1 MLFLRRGFS
10 HGVHPQENK
19 ESTVDL
25 PIQRVPFVGRYVL
38 PLDQHL
44 GVSAQATVEVG
55 ERVLRG
61 QRIAQPGGFV
71 STALHSPVTGKVV
84 AIEPRRAPA
93 GKFSPSIEIQADP
106 FATQR
111 LTPKPP
117 INWAS
122 LTLEGFIHHIQWAGI
137 VGLGGAAFPCH
148 VKYSMP
154 EGKKIEHLLVNG
166 AECEPYLTN
175 DHRLMLERPD
185 ALLRGIAI
193 VKRKL
198 GAKRATIGIE
208 TNKSSAIDTLR
219 NRIKRFHRISVTP
232 LPVKYPQGAE
242 RMLIKAVF
250 GHELPATKLPRDI
263 GIAVNNVSSLV
274 AIADYFDSGLPLI
287 ERVITV
293 SGSGVA
299 YPANLIVPIG
309 TPLREVLRFCG
320 GLRETTKSVIMG
332 GPMMGQPISS
342 LDIPIIKGTSGI
354 LAFTEQE
361 LAMTHELPC
370 IRCGR
375 CLAACPHFLN
385 PSRFG
390 RLAKAHRF
398 DEMRAYRLMDCVE
411 CGACSYAC
419 PSKIPLVQLI
429 RTAKTESHQRKRKQK
444 ATQ

>member
-1 MLFLRRGFS
+1 MFSFRHGFS
-10 HGVHPQENK
+10 HGVYPRQNK
-19 ESTVDL
+19 ELTVDL

-44 GVSAQATVEVG
+44 GAPAQAAVSVG
-55 ERVLRG
+55 ERVQRG
-61 QRIAQPGGFV
+61 QRIAYPGGFV

-84 AIEPRRAPA
+84 AIEPRRAP
-93 GKFSPSIEIQADP
+93 GGRFSPSIEIKADP

-111 LTPKPP
+111 LTPNPP
-117 INWAS
+117 IDWMS
-122 LTLEGFIHHIQWAGI
+122 LTLDEFIHHIQSAGI
-137 VGLGGAAFPCH
+137 VGLGGAAFPSH

-175 DHRLMLERPD
+175 DHRLMMERPD
-185 ALLRGIAI
+185 ALLRGINI

-198 GAKRATIGIE
+198 GARRAVIGIE
-208 TNKSSAIDTLR
+208 TNKPGAIEALR
-219 NRIKRFHRISVTP
+219 NQIKPFHRIDITP

-250 GHELPATKLPRDI
+250 RRELPATNLPRDI

-287 ERVITV
+287 ERIVTV

-320 GLRETTKSVIMG
+320 GLRATTKSVIMG
-332 GPMMGQPISS
+332 GPMMGQPVGS
-342 LDIPIIKGTSGI
+342 LDIPVVKGTSGI
-354 LAFTEQE
+354 LAFTEE
-361 LAMTHELPC
+361 EVSSHNELPC

-385 PSRFG
+385 PSRLG
-390 RLAKAHRF
+390 RLAKARRF

-419 PSKIPLVQLI
+419 PSEIPLVQLI
-429 RTAKTESHQRKRKQK
+429 RTAKKESHQRKRKQQK
-444 ATQ
+444 

>member
-1 MLFLRRGFS
+1 MFSFWHSFS

-44 GVSAQATVEVG
+44 GVSAQATVNVG

-61 QRIAQPGGFV
+61 QCIAEPGGFV

-84 AIEPRRAPA
+84 AIEPRRAPG

-111 LTPKPP
+111 LTPQPP
-117 INWAS
+117 IDWNS
-122 LTLEGFIHHIQWAGI
+122 LTLDGFIHHVQWAGI
-137 VGLGGAAFPCH
+137 VGLGGAAFPSH

-185 ALLRGIAI
+185 TLLRGIAI

-198 GAKRATIGIE
+198 GAKWATIGIE
-208 TNKSSAIDTLR
+208 TNKSSAIATLR
-219 NRIKRFHRISVTP
+219 NRIKRFHRIDVVP

-250 GHELPATKLPRDI
+250 RRELPAAKLPRDI

-342 LDIPIIKGTSGI
+342 LDIPIVKGTSGI

-361 LAMTHELPC
+361 LTITHELPC

-385 PSRFG
+385 PSQFG
-390 RLAKAHRF
+390 RLARAHRF

-429 RTAKTESHQRKRKQK
+429 RTAKTESHQRRRKQQ

>member
-1 MLFLRRGFS
+1 MRHRFS
-10 HGVHPQENK
+10 HGVHPQQNK
-19 ESTVDL
+19 ELTVDL

-44 GVSAQATVEVG
+44 GAPAQATVNVG
-55 ERVLRG
+55 ERVRRG
-61 QRIAQPGGFV
+61 QRIARPGGFV
-71 STALHSPVTGKVV
+71 STALHSPVTGKVM
-84 AIEPRRAPA
+84 AIEPRRAPG
-93 GKFSPSIEIQADP
+93 GKFSPSIEIHADP

-111 LTPKPP
+111 LTPNPP
-117 INWAS
+117 IDWLS
-122 LTLEGFIHHIQWAGI
+122 LTLEEFIHHIQWAGI
-137 VGLGGAAFPCH
+137 VGLGGAAFPSH

-154 EGKKIEHLLVNG
+154 EGKKIEYLLING

-185 ALLRGIAI
+185 ALLQGIAI

-198 GAKRATIGIE
+198 GAKRAIIGIE
-208 TNKSSAIDTLR
+208 TNKPGAIDTLR
-219 NRIKRFHRISVTP
+219 AQIKRIHKVDVMP

-250 GHELPATKLPRDI
+250 GYELPATKLPRDI

-274 AIADYFDSGLPLI
+274 AIADYFGSGLPLI
-287 ERVITV
+287 ERIITV
-293 SGSGVA
+293 SGSGVT

-320 GLRETTKSVIMG
+320 GLREATKSVIMG
-332 GPMMGQPISS
+332 GPMMGQPIGS
-342 LDIPIIKGTSGI
+342 LDIPIVKGTSGI
-354 LAFTEQE
+354 LAFTEKE
-361 LAMTHELPC
+361 ASTTFELPC

-385 PSRFG
+385 PSRLG
-390 RLAKAHRF
+390 RLAKARRF
-398 DEMRAYRLMDCVE
+398 DEMRAYRLTDCVE

-419 PSKIPLVQLI
+419 PSEIPLVQLI
-429 RTAKTESHQRKRKQK
+429 RTAKRESHQR
-444 ATQ
+444 